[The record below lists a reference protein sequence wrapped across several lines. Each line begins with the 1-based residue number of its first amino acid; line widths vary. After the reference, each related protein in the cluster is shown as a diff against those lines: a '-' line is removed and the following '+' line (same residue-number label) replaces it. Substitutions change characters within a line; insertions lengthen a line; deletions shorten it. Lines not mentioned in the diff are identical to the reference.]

1 MSNNRNKRAKLN
13 EEKLK
18 AVNDS
23 IAQELD
29 KTKNLET
36 QDIGFLDM
44 QQPPSYGMLGG
55 SNGGGG
61 PMDLLSKM
69 LNGKNANYAGD
80 ILTNIG
86 NIIASKNESPIL
98 RLSGYI
104 DGSKIDIEINSPLT
118 ATLASMV
125 LEEQGKKFKP
135 LNDDKKL

>member
-29 KTKNLET
+29 KTKNLVT
-36 QDIGFLDM
+36 NQDIGFLDM
-44 QQPPSYGMLGG
+44 PPSNPFG
-55 SNGGGG
+55 NTNGGG

-135 LNDDKKL
+135 LNDDKKGL

>member
-1 MSNNRNKRAKLN
+1 MSSKNNKKKLN

-18 AVNDS
+18 AVNES
-23 IAQELD
+23 IAQDLVN

-36 QDIGFLDM
+36 QDISFDM
-44 QQPPSYGMLGG
+44 PPNPFG
-55 SNGGGG
+55 NGGGG

-69 LNGKNANYAGD
+69 LNGKNAGYTAD

-86 NIIASKNESPIL
+86 NMIGSKNESSML

-104 DGSKIDIEINSPLT
+104 DDSKIDIEINSPLT

-125 LEEQGKKFKP
+125 LEEQTKKFTP
-135 LNDDKKL
+135 QNDKKWL